1 MLQGIFKTTAKAN
14 RFDPMQTTLQ
24 QQDEQ
29 LLLICLVMVLVPHFF
44 FMPISLT
51 IWIVLAL
58 CLWQYFLS
66 VKKNHHALKNKYMI
80 WIIFFLGM
88 IMIYVAYG
96 TFFNI
101 EAGSSF
107 LALAVFS
114 KSFESRSYRD
124 AIVVINTLLF
134 LVAGLFLHSQSLL
147 VGLAGLWATFF
158 CFYTL
163 YQLQNDH
170 RAYQDVIEQP
180 LNRRMILRQNL
191 KNVGKLVLIAV
202 PLMSMLFMFTPRFP
216 PLWRVPTAGDQA
228 KTGVSDEMS
237 PGDISN
243 LSQSND
249 LAFRVLFPAGQ
260 LPDKANLYWRAMSL
274 EHYDGTT
281 WRRDQQRRR
290 SNIQILQKEKNI
302 DNQIP
307 AWYELPNANL
317 KWQTVPYRI
326 LLEPTHQSW
335 VYALEHSVATG
346 PLLVHR
352 DLSVR
357 ATFTVDTRQ
366 QMDLHWLKTQPL
378 AQVQLSPEEYT
389 KYTALPQGQNLR
401 SQALASQM
409 FRDAQQQPQRYAQ
422 AVLQWIRND
431 RFAYTLQ
438 PPKLGE
444 QRVDDFLFNTKAGF
458 CEHYASSY
466 ANLMRMAGIPARV
479 VVGYQGG
486 QIGLDGQSW
495 EVRQL
500 DAHAWTEVWFEGQ
513 GWVRIDPTA
522 AIAPERIQLGMQDY
536 SASNQAVYG
545 DNVMGRVQGQWL
557 IQLRKVSDYANY
569 QWQSKIVGYDQE
581 NQREWL
587 KQFSIHN
594 IQQQIWVLFG
604 LIILAVVLM
613 IWWLNRG
620 QRKTL
625 SALDQAFARLSQRM
639 TPYHLQRNP
648 NEPILT
654 WLNRMEQ
661 RMEYEQ
667 HQFNLDLTEIK
678 QQYTQHIYWQNLNE
692 QDFKKMLKQIE
703 GLSVKS

>member
-1 MLQGIFKTTAKAN
+1 MLQGIFKTKAKPKQFSPLQA
-14 RFDPMQTTLQ
+14 PLQ

-29 LLLICLVMVLVPHFF
+29 LIIICLIVVLIPHFF
-44 FMPISLT
+44 FMSFSLT
-51 IWIVLAL
+51 IWLLLLLAV
-58 CLWQYFLS
+58 WQYFLS
-66 VKKNHHALKNKYMI
+66 VKKNSVKLKNQYMLAVI
-80 WIIFFLGM
+80 LFVGM
-88 IMIYVAYG
+88 ATIYFAYG
-96 TFFNI
+96 TFLNI

-107 LALAVFS
+107 LALTVFS
-114 KSFESRSYRD
+114 KAFESRVYRD
-124 AIVVINTLLF
+124 AIVLMNTLLF
-134 LVAGLFLHSQSLL
+134 LIAGLFLHSQNLI
-147 VGLAGLWATFF
+147 VGLAGLGATFF

-170 RAYQDVIEQP
+170 HAYQEVIDQP
-180 LNRRMILRQNL
+180 LDRRTILTQNL
-191 KNVGKLVLIAV
+191 KNVGKLVLIAL
-202 PLMSMLFMFTPRFP
+202 PLMSMLFMFSPRFP
-216 PLWRVPTAGDQA
+216 PLWRMPTAGDQA
-228 KTGVSDEMS
+228 KTGVGDEMS

-243 LSQSND
+243 LSQSSD

-260 LPDKANLYWRAMSL
+260 LPDKANLYWRAMTL
-274 EHYDGTT
+274 DHYDGTT

-290 SNIQILQKEKNI
+290 GNIRVLHKEGDINR
-302 DNQIP
+302 QIP
-307 AWYELPNANL
+307 DWYQLPNADL

-326 LLEPTHQSW
+326 LLEPSHQSW
-335 VYALEHSVATG
+335 VYALEHSVGAG
-346 PLLVHR
+346 PLFVHR

-357 ATFTVDTRQ
+357 ASFTVDTRQ
-366 QMDLHWLKTQPL
+366 QVNLHWLKSQPL
-378 AQVQLSPEEYT
+378 AHLELTPEEYK
-389 KYTALPQGQNLR
+389 KYTDLPQGQNLR
-401 SQALASQM
+401 SQALANQM
-409 FRDAQQQPQRYAQ
+409 FQDAQQQPQRYAQ
-422 AVLQWIRND
+422 AVLQWIRKD
-431 RFAYTLQ
+431 QFSYTLQ

-466 ANLMRMAGIPARV
+466 ANLMRMVGIPARV

-486 QIGLDGQSW
+486 QVGLDGQSW

-522 AIAPERIQLGMQDY
+522 AIAPERIQFGMQDY
-536 SASNQAVYG
+536 SASNQEVYG

-557 IQLRKVSDYANY
+557 ISLQKVSDYANY
-569 QWQSKIVGYDQE
+569 QWQSKVVGYDQE

-594 IQQQIWVLFG
+594 LKQQLWVLFG
-604 LIILAVVLM
+604 LIILAVGFMV
-613 IWWLNRG
+613 WWLNRG
-620 QRKTL
+620 QRKTV

-654 WLNRMEQ
+654 WLNRIEQ
-661 RMEYEQ
+661 QIEHEQ
-667 HQFNLDLTEIK
+667 PQFNLNIAEIK

-692 QDFKKMLKQIE
+692 QDLKKMLKQIDA
-703 GLSVKS
+703 LSLKS

>member
-1 MLQGIFKTTAKAN
+1 MLQGLFKKTAKQN
-14 RFDPMQTTLQ
+14 QFDPMQVTLQ
-24 QQDEQ
+24 RTDEQ
-29 LLLICLVMVLVPHFF
+29 LLLICMLMVFVPHFF
-44 FMPISLT
+44 FMPWSLT
-51 IWIVLAL
+51 VWIAMAFVV
-58 CLWQYFLS
+58 WQYFLS
-66 VKKNHHALKNKYMI
+66 VKKSSQRLKNKYTI
-80 WIIFFLGM
+80 WILFFCGM
-88 IMIYVAYG
+88 AMIYAAYG

-107 LALAVFS
+107 LALAVFA
-114 KSFESRSYRD
+114 KSFETRTYRD
-124 AIVVINTLLF
+124 SIILINTLLF
-134 LVAGLFLHSQSLL
+134 LIAGLFLHSQNLL
-147 VGLAGLWATFF
+147 VGLAGLWAALF

-170 RAYQDVIEQP
+170 HAYQDVIEQP
-180 LNRRMILRQNL
+180 LSRATVIRQNL
-191 KNVGKLVLIAV
+191 KNVGKLVLVAL

-216 PLWRVPTAGDQA
+216 PLWRMPTAGDQA

-243 LSQSND
+243 LSQSNE
-249 LAFRVLFPAGQ
+249 LAFRVLFPEGQ

-274 EHYDGTT
+274 DHYDGTT
-281 WRRDQQRRR
+281 WRRDHQRRR
-290 SNIQILQKEKNI
+290 GNIQILHKEKAI
-302 DNQIP
+302 ETQIP
-307 AWYELPNANL
+307 DWYVLPNANL
-317 KWQTVPYRI
+317 KWQAVPYRI

-346 PLLVHR
+346 PLLMHR

-366 QMDLHWLKTQPL
+366 QMNLYWLKSEPL
-378 AQVQLSPEEYT
+378 AHLQLTPEEYK
-389 KYTALPQGQNLR
+389 KYTDLPQGQNLR
-401 SQALASQM
+401 SQALATQM
-409 FRDAQQQPQRYAQ
+409 FNTAQQQPQRYAQ
-422 AVLQWIRND
+422 AVLQWIRKD
-431 RFAYTLQ
+431 QFSYTLQ

-466 ANLMRMAGIPARV
+466 VNLMRMVGIPARV

-486 QIGLDGQSW
+486 QLGLDGQSW

-522 AIAPERIQLGMQDY
+522 AIAPDRIQYGMQDY

-545 DNVMGRVQGQWL
+545 DNVFGRVQGQWL

-594 IQQQIWVLFG
+594 VKQQIWILLG
-604 LIILAVVLM
+604 LIVVAIMLM
-613 IWWLNRG
+613 VWWLNRG
-620 QRKTL
+620 QRQSV
-625 SALDQAFARLSQRM
+625 SALDRAFAGLSVKM
-639 TPYHLQRNP
+639 TAYQLQRQE

-654 WLNRMEQ
+654 WLTRI
-661 RMEYEQ
+661 EQ
-667 HQFNLDLTEIK
+667 HFAREHGVSNADIAEIK

-692 QDFKKMLKQIE
+692 QDMKKMLKKIDTF
-703 GLSVKS
+703 SVKA